1 MHTPHK
7 VNYYYA
13 LLLIFMGT
21 FGLFS
26 RYSVEGDWQIT
37 SLIPAFFG
45 IVLLPL
51 TKGIKN
57 ENRVIAHIAVVFTML
72 LAFMTTY
79 MFIKGWEP
87 EFIFSRKFFI
97 MLIVGLSSYI
107 VLAIYVAGFIDKKK
121 AK

>member
-1 MHTPHK
+1 MNTPHK

-21 FGLFS
+21 FGLFA
-26 RYSVEGDWQIT
+26 RYSTEGDWQLT

-45 IVLLPL
+45 IALLPL

-57 ENRVIAHIAVVFTML
+57 DNSVIAHIAVAITLV
-72 LAFMTTY
+72 LAFVTTF